1 MKRSIYLLFVIML
14 VLLGCSCNS
23 ENEKNEVDEKF
34 IVNSVR
40 WGSSWIDVKDELTG
54 YKIIKEDS
62 NRTIIE
68 IDNYEY
74 LEING
79 ELMMEFSS
87 EEENFPAIGFI
98 QAYFVYNAED
108 EESLIKNG
116 EKMYG
121 QRKDYFLDKNG
132 IENPLNPSAWYC
144 NETIEKSL
152 AEKEKKEYMDF
163 LNTKNYDDTRI
174 DAILRGPLVIISV
187 DKEKHMVKIQGN
199 SAAVVAN
206 IKRGR

>member
-1 MKRSIYLLFVIML
+1 ML
-14 VLLGCSCNS
+14 VLLGCGCNS
-23 ENEKNEVDEKF
+23 ENVKKSEVDENF
-34 IVNSVR
+34 IVNSVK
-40 WGSSWIDVKDELTG
+40 WGTSWIDVKDEVKG

-68 IDNYEY
+68 IDNYVY
-74 LEING
+74 LKING
-79 ELMMEFSS
+79 KLMMEFSS
-87 EEENFPAIGFI
+87 EAENFPAVGFI

-108 EESLIKNG
+108 EESLIENG
-116 EKMYG
+116 ERIYG
-121 QRKDYFLDKNG
+121 KRKDYFIDKNG

-152 AEKEKKEYMDF
+152 SEKEKTEYTNLF
-163 LNTKNYDDTRI
+163 NKKNYDDTRI

-187 DKEKHMVKIQGN
+187 DEEKHMVRFQGN

-206 IKRGR
+206 IKREK